1 MSIFGNSHLPKITYR
16 DVNDQIVTITFLD
29 DHSIVTEYNY
39 CEPDYIIN
47 TSVLTGKKKRTKK
60 GEYHT
65 FKLTINELTSSLHN
79 ALKLANN
86 SEDVR
91 FFPYSDVNTSYQVI
105 ITRLQ
110 PYHLKNS
117 IMYDALKLE
126 LVTVNY
132 ETI

>member
-1 MSIFGNSHLPKITYR
+1 MSIFGSSHLPKITYR
-16 DVNDQIVTITFLD
+16 DAGDNLVSILFTD
-29 DHSIVTEYNY
+29 DHSVVTEYNF

-47 TSVLTGKKKRTKK
+47 TSVLTGKKRRTKK
-60 GEYHT
+60 GEYHS
-65 FKLTINELTSSLHN
+65 FKLTVNELTTALYN

-86 SEDVR
+86 SEDIR
-91 FFPYSDVNTSYQVI
+91 FFPYSDANTSYQVI

-117 IMYDALKLE
+117 VMYDALKLE
-126 LVTVNY
+126 METVSY